1 MKLWTGM
8 LSRALLLAAG
18 LTVAALSAWTVAALA
33 LAGGYGAARLA
44 LPALLFFGALTFSHA
59 LGRAFAAGALLLVG
73 VAPGLALVIQA
84 QLRHGLAVDSV
95 GAIAALLAAV
105 LAGATGGAWL
115 TRRDGPWQRGHSV
128 AVLFTLAAVML
139 VVLGPVMI
147 RFPVS

>member
-1 MKLWTGM
+1 MGDWTGM
-8 LSRALLLAAG
+8 LSRALLVGAG
-18 LTVAALSAWTVAALA
+18 LAVAALSAWTVAALA

-44 LPALLFFGALTFSHA
+44 LPALLFAGALTFSHA

-73 VAPGLALVIQA
+73 LAPGLVLVVQA
-84 QLRHGLAVDSV
+84 QLLHGLAVESL
-95 GAIAALLAAV
+95 GAAAALLAAV

-115 TRRDGPWQRGHSV
+115 ARRGGPWQRGHS
-128 AVLFTLAAVML
+128 AAALFTLAAVML